1 MSYQE
6 NDKIRV
12 NTNATIEGT
21 FVAYDEQNSSR
32 AKVRFAGISEDVLV
46 PLDAIMSM
54 DDKIVE
60 NHETSLQVSEESK
73 KQLERQ
79 MQLINFSPKRR

>member
-12 NTNATIEGT
+12 NTNATIEGI
-21 FVAYDEQNSSR
+21 FVAYDEQDSSQ
-32 AKVRFAGISEDVLV
+32 AKVRFDGISEDVLV
-46 PLDAIMSM
+46 PLDAIISM
-54 DDKIVE
+54 NDEIAE
-60 NHETSLQVSEESK
+60 NHETILHVSDESK

>member
-12 NTNATIEGT
+12 NTNAAIEGT
-21 FVAYDEQNSSR
+21 FVAYDKQDSSQ
-32 AKVRFAGISEDVLV
+32 AKVKFAGISEEVLV
-46 PLDAIMSM
+46 PLSAIMSM
-54 DDKIVE
+54 DGEIVE
-60 NHETSLQVSEESK
+60 NSETILQVSDETK